1 MKKVLFSLMALAI
14 ALTACKKEEQI
25 VPEIKAD
32 KTEINVPVTG
42 TEDAEEDVFIV
53 FTANVDWT
61 ASVQN
66 ASWLTITPAKGTP
79 EKGKIKL
86 IAEASTEKDPR
97 TAVVVVTAGTAK
109 KEFKVIQGQV
119 DAFSL
124 VEETASIDSKGG
136 EVSLKVMTNIPYRLT
151 IPAEATWVK
160 EVTTKAYGEQVTKL
174 SVEAF
179 DELDGVRTA
188 DIKISATGFEDLT
201 FKLTQ
206 NGPSS
211 LMWSVDL
218 HSVMTRAA
226 GYVPAKDEKAGT
238 SVSIALWG
246 DKVVVCSGDG
256 SKPVLL
262 DKKTGEKKG
271 ELDTGDATAMY
282 VTNDDAGN
290 LVFCNRVYNYWTSS
304 IFYTIWYMKPG
315 DTTPTE
321 LVSPVYS
328 GTYLSYVGAGLS
340 VRGDVTKD
348 AAIAAPYEGVPG
360 VTGHNKVLCWNV
372 KAGKPQA
379 HVEIAITGI
388 VAISWM
394 AGYWCAAP
402 NNFPGYA
409 LAGSDLS
416 AGAVFSVYSENSV
429 YAIDAS
435 GKGTKLEEIYVPYY
449 DKDNDREINA
459 SGNYNSGAMDF
470 RNIGGKNYCA
480 YELSSFYAAVPIIR
494 VYSAET
500 QKLVYSPKDVKSYA
514 AKDDVKEPFS
524 DLVSTTAALRLAAAD
539 DGLYVYHI
547 NNACSSIE
555 AFHCPLK

>member
-61 ASVQN
+61 ASVQD
-66 ASWLTITPAKGTP
+66 AEWLTITPAKGTP

-136 EVSLKVMTNIPYRLT
+136 EVSLKVMTNIPYKVT
-151 IPAEATWVK
+151 IPSEATWVK
-160 EVTTKAYGEQVTKL
+160 EVATKAYGEQVTKL

-206 NGPSS
+206 NGPQTKIWGID
-211 LMWSVDL
+211 LRSVIERSTAVTIGTVTD
-218 HSVMTRAA
+218 
-226 GYVPAKDEKAGT
+226 YKAN
-238 SVSIALWG
+238 VSIAVLG
-246 DKVVVCSGDG
+246 DKLVVCQGDG
-256 SKPVLL
+256 KTPLALL

-271 ELDTGDATAMY
+271 TLNTGEIAVY
-282 VTNDDAGN
+282 SITNDDAGH
-290 LVFCNRVYNYWTSS
+290 LILSNRNAYDKAASWWTGA
-304 IFYTIWYMKPG
+304 FEAYYM
-315 DTTPTE
+315 TSETATPVKF
-321 LVSPVYS
+321 VS
-328 GTYLSYVGAGLS
+328 GAKYGPAGS
-340 VRGDVTKD
+340 VIIARGDVTKD
-348 AAIAAPYEGVPG
+348 GLFVTPYEGIPG
-360 VTGHNKVLCWNV
+360 ISCANGIGYWTIKEGVVSEAATLNLTGFVGLAWQKGFWNMAPSNIPAMGFLSTDFSAGGLMGVYDENKLYTFDKDGACTLISEDPVADSNHGLNAMDIRTI
-372 KAGKPQA
+372 KGKPYGA
-379 HVEIAITGI
+379 AL
-388 VAISWM
+388 
-394 AGYWCAAP
+394 AAP
-402 NNFPGYA
+402 FYPQWSGIAVIAVAN
-409 LAGSDLS
+409 LSDGSV
-416 AGAVFSVYSENSV
+416 VF
-429 YAIDAS
+429 
-435 GKGTKLEEIYVPYY
+435 
-449 DKDNDREINA
+449 NA
-459 SGNYNSGAMDF
+459 STAQYPKEEETLNGIDIASD
-470 RNIGGKNYCA
+470 
-480 YELSSFYAAVPIIR
+480 II
-494 VYSAET
+494 
-500 QKLVYSPKDVKSYA
+500 L
-514 AKDDVKEPFS
+514 EPS
-524 DLVSTTAALRLAAAD
+524 D
-539 DGLYVYHI
+539 DGFNLYYIDI
-547 NNACSSIE
+547 NSSAIE

>member
-136 EVSLKVMTNIPYRLT
+136 EVSLKVMTNIPYNVT

-188 DIKISATGFEDLT
+188 DIKVSATGFEDLT

-206 NGPSS
+206 NGPQ
-211 LMWSVDL
+211 
-218 HSVMTRAA
+218 
-226 GYVPAKDEKAGT
+226 AK
-238 SVSIALWG
+238 IWG
-246 DKVVVCSGDG
+246 
-256 SKPVLL
+256 
-262 DKKTGEKKG
+262 
-271 ELDTGDATAMY
+271 
-282 VTNDDAGN
+282 
-290 LVFCNRVYNYWTSS
+290 
-304 IFYTIWYMKPG
+304 I
-315 DTTPTE
+315 
-321 LVSPVYS
+321 
-328 GTYLSYVGAGLS
+328 
-340 VRGDVTKD
+340 
-348 AAIAAPYEGVPG
+348 
-360 VTGHNKVLCWNV
+360 
-372 KAGKPQA
+372 
-379 HVEIAITGI
+379 
-388 VAISWM
+388 
-394 AGYWCAAP
+394 
-402 NNFPGYA
+402 
-409 LAGSDLS
+409 DLS
-416 AGAVFSVYSENSV
+416 SVINHVATY
-429 YAIDAS
+429 
-435 GKGTKLEEIYVPYY
+435 TKKYLIW
-449 DKDNDREINA
+449 N
-459 SGNYNSGAMDF
+459 
-470 RNIGGKNYCA
+470 
-480 YELSSFYAAVPIIR
+480 
-494 VYSAET
+494 
-500 QKLVYSPKDVKSYA
+500 
-514 AKDDVKEPFS
+514 
-524 DLVSTTAALRLAAAD
+524 
-539 DGLYVYHI
+539 
-547 NNACSSIE
+547 
-555 AFHCPLK
+555 

>member
-32 KTEINVPVTG
+32 KTEIDVPVTG

-66 ASWLTITPAKGTP
+66 AEWLTITPAKGTP

-136 EVSLKVMTNIPYRLT
+136 EVSLKVMTNIPYNVT

-188 DIKISATGFEDLT
+188 DIKVSATGFEDLT

-206 NGPSS
+206 NGPQTKIWGIDLSS
-211 LMWSVDL
+211 VINHVATYTKKYLIWNEETGAND
-218 HSVMTRAA
+218 
-226 GYVPAKDEKAGT
+226 KE
-238 SVSIALWG
+238 VSLTMNTFASLALYDG
-246 DKVVVCSGDG
+246 NLVVCAGDG
-256 SKPVLL
+256 SKPVIL

-271 ELDTGDATAMY
+271 ELNTGDIEPITI
-282 VTNDDAGN
+282 TNDEAGN
-290 LVFCNRVYNYWTSS
+290 F
-304 IFYTIWYMKPG
+304 
-315 DTTPTE
+315 
-321 LVSPVYS
+321 
-328 GTYLSYVGAGLS
+328 
-340 VRGDVTKD
+340 
-348 AAIAAPYEGVPG
+348 AIE
-360 VTGHNKVLCWNV
+360 
-372 KAGKPQA
+372 
-379 HVEIAITGI
+379 
-388 VAISWM
+388 
-394 AGYWCAAP
+394 
-402 NNFPGYA
+402 
-409 LAGSDLS
+409 
-416 AGAVFSVYSENSV
+416 
-429 YAIDAS
+429 
-435 GKGTKLEEIYVPYY
+435 
-449 DKDNDREINA
+449 
-459 SGNYNSGAMDF
+459 
-470 RNIGGKNYCA
+470 
-480 YELSSFYAAVPIIR
+480 
-494 VYSAET
+494 
-500 QKLVYSPKDVKSYA
+500 
-514 AKDDVKEPFS
+514 
-524 DLVSTTAALRLAAAD
+524 
-539 DGLYVYHI
+539 
-547 NNACSSIE
+547 
-555 AFHCPLK
+555 